1 MDIAPVITPGT
12 TAPAADATGVVSAV
26 PTAPGQ
32 AFSEL
37 FSVALNG
44 TDAPVPAITPATA
57 VVTLPETLAIPN
69 ADSTAPNILTDVPV
83 ANPARIAVL
92 GDAPPMS
99 VTDPPESP
107 PDTSSI
113 SWKDA
118 QATAPNA
125 PATRLDQPENN
136 EEKTDTLP
144 VDPATA
150 VTAVSLTA
158 QTAVV
163 QESIV
168 TVSKNQNSDA
178 PSTEMNRSDEQSVD
192 ARTSETFAAE
202 APNIPTPNAIAQGID
217 NVAVATPAPVTKA
230 SAAPVTE
237 TPPATT
243 SSVTPVTVKKT
254 SAVVDGTPVKSR
266 SKRGAQT
273 EEVTE
278 ALAPETETETD
289 SQPTES
295 TPSLAADASV
305 LSERVVETAGA
316 AAPASDNVPLPKMS
330 PETPKLAA
338 APDLGA
344 VPIVTVNTVVAEPA
358 KVVAKEV
365 TTPTE
370 AGDALAVG
378 EVKAPDIK
386 APEAKAAEKNSDST
400 FAEVLVETAAEGSQK
415 DSGTGDQKDQPSVDP
430 TPVAP
435 AAVRSADVDRPEAG
449 SDRPEI
455 DRHLVVRQVAERIE
469 NMVAARPRDG
479 VTIHLEPRDLGTV
492 TLVVKGLSSA
502 LDVQVSASDARVRE
516 GLEASRND
524 LAQALA
530 PRGIELRDVRIVT
543 SSSNG
548 ANSGQGSKDSGS
560 NPNPNPDGRPR
571 HQSPNSHQTGFTQSS
586 TRAVRTSSSRGSRRT
601 GGVDLLA

>member
-57 VVTLPETLAIPN
+57 VVNVPETLAIPN
-69 ADSTAPNILTDVPV
+69 ADSTVPNIPTDVPV
-83 ANPARIAVL
+83 VNPARIAVL
-92 GDAPPMS
+92 GDAPPLS

-107 PDTSSI
+107 PDTSSV

-136 EEKTDTLP
+136 EETTEILP
-144 VDPATA
+144 VDPATD
-150 VTAVSLTA
+150 VTA

-178 PSTEMNRSDEQSVD
+178 PSTEMNRSDEQAVD

-202 APNIPTPNAIAQGID
+202 APNIPMPNAIAQGID
-217 NVAVATPAPVTKA
+217 NVAVATPTPVAKVPAAPVTEA
-230 SAAPVTE
+230 SSATTSSAAPVT
-237 TPPATT
+237 A
-243 SSVTPVTVKKT
+243 KKT

-266 SKRGAQT
+266 SKRGAQA
-273 EEVTE
+273 EEITE
-278 ALAPETETETD
+278 ALASETEAD

-305 LSERVVETAGA
+305 LSERVMETAGA

-338 APDLGA
+338 APDLGV

-400 FAEVLVETAAEGSQK
+400 FAEVLVETSVEGSQK
-415 DSGTGDQKDQPSVDP
+415 GSGTGDQKDQPTADP

-435 AAVRSADVDRPEAG
+435 AAIRSADVDRPEAG

-586 TRAVRTSSSRGSRRT
+586 TRAVRTSGSRGSRRT